1 MELEALCSAAKAA
14 KYEIAAIETEKKNEA
29 LLKIADLLVQES
41 EAIIIANARD
51 ITTATTKG
59 MSIPLIDRLRLT
71 EDRIKAMS
79 EGLKQVAELPDP
91 LSDVL
96 DEWEL
101 PNGLKLKKVRVPLG
115 VIGII
120 Y

>member
-14 KYEIAAIETEKKNEA
+14 KYEIAAISTEKKNEA
-29 LLKIADLLVQES
+29 LLKIAELLVKES

-59 MSIPLIDRLRLT
+59 MSIPMIDRLRLT

-79 EGLKQVAELPDP
+79 EGLRQVAELPDP

-101 PNGLKLKKVRVPLG
+101 PTDSN
-115 VIGII
+115 
-120 Y
+120 